1 VLKNKTN
8 FMTNAVITGWGKCL
22 PPTRL
27 TNADLSQVM
36 DTSDEWI
43 TTRTGIKERRICHVN
58 TSDMAYVAAQRALD
72 AAGVD
77 ALDVDL
83 IILAT
88 CTPDTL
94 IPNAVSKVQLK
105 LGATNAAALDINT
118 ACSGFLYGLT
128 LARGQIGMGMHKK
141 VLVIGAERL
150 TAYMDWSY
158 RQTAVLFGDG
168 AGAVLLEADEQEP
181 GILASAVG
189 NDSEAADFLKMP
201 GFGTDMDRFAADAG
215 AITVLMSG
223 QDVFKRAVHGM
234 SRTSAEVLAKANLTH
249 EQVDLII
256 PHQANIRIIDSV
268 VKKLGA
274 DRKKAFVN
282 IQKYG
287 NTSAATIPIA
297 LTEALED
304 GSIQPNSTIL
314 LTAFGAGLSVAAV
327 ALKWIDRVTPLKTSK
342 VDLPECDKTAL
353 ELISASVEF
362 YKQHSKHKD

>member
-1 VLKNKTN
+1 
-8 FMTNAVITGWGKCL
+8 MPNAVITGWGKCL

-27 TNADLSQVM
+27 TNADLSEVM

-58 TSDMAYVAAQRALD
+58 TTDMAHVAAARAL
-72 AAGVD
+72 AAADVD
-77 ALDVDL
+77 PLDVDV

-94 IPNAVSKVQLK
+94 IPNAVSRVQLL

-128 LARGQIGMGMHKK
+128 LARGQIGMGLAKK

-168 AGAVLLEADEQEP
+168 AGAVLLEASEDEP
-181 GILASAVG
+181 GILASSVG
-189 NDSEAADFLKMP
+189 NDAEAADFLKMP
-201 GFGTDMDRFAADAG
+201 GFGTNMDRFASDAG

-234 SRTSAEVLAKANLTH
+234 SKMSAEVLEKAGLTH
-249 EQVDLII
+249 EDVDLII
-256 PHQANIRIIDSV
+256 PHQANLRIIDSV

-274 DRKKAFVN
+274 DRDKAYIN
-282 IQKYG
+282 IQRYG

-297 LTEALED
+297 LSEALEE
-304 GSIQPNSTIL
+304 GAIQPGSTIL
-314 LTAFGAGLSVAAV
+314 LTAFGAGLSVGAV
-327 ALKWIDRVTPLKTSK
+327 ALKWGKSVTPKASTE
-342 VDLPECDKTAL
+342 VDLPPCDKTAL
-353 ELISASVEF
+353 ELIEPSVQF
-362 YKQHSKHKD
+362 YRTHSKHGQ